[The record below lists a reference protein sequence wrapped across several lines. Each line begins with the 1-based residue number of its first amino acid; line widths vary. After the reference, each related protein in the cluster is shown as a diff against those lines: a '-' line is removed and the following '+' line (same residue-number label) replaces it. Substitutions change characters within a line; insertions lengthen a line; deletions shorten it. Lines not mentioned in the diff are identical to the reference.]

1 MRAASHAERS
11 ASASPQA
18 ASRDELVL
26 KHLQIVKAIAAQVRQ
41 KLPEHVDLDDLIQ
54 AGTLGLLDAADKFDA
69 TKSVAFSTYAK
80 HRIKGAII
88 DSLRQVDW
96 ASRELRARKRR
107 VDEWTRELSAQL
119 NRPPLE
125 EEIAEKMD
133 MSLECWRRMMLDL
146 RVEFCSVPPHPGA
159 DRSEGGSMQDLPDSS
174 DHLPDRLCAQNQLRE
189 ALGLAVRT
197 LSERERSM
205 LALHYCSELP
215 MREISE
221 IFGVHESRTSQIHK
235 AALRKLAVVFRAA
248 GIHSSSL

>member
-1 MRAASHAERS
+1 MRAASCAERVVP
-11 ASASPQA
+11 ACPKAEA
-18 ASRDELVL
+18 RDNLVL
-26 KHLQIVKAIAAQVRQ
+26 KHLPIVRAIAAQVRQ

-69 TKSVAFSTYAK
+69 MKSVAFSTYAK

-88 DSLRQVDW
+88 DSLRQADW

-133 MSLECWRRMMLDL
+133 MSLEYWRRMMLDL
-146 RVEFCSVPPHPGA
+146 RVEFCSVSSRPGA
-159 DRSEGGSMQDLPDSS
+159 DRSEDSS
-174 DHLPDRLCAQNQLRE
+174 PRDLAASADHHPDRLYARNQLRE
-189 ALGLAVRT
+189 ALGRAVLT
-197 LSERERSM
+197 LSERERGV
-205 LALHYCSELP
+205 LALYYRNELP
-215 MREISE
+215 MRVISQ
-221 IFGVHESRTSQIHK
+221 IVGVHESRTSQIHK
-235 AALRKLAVVFRAA
+235 TALRKLAAVFRAA